1 MHEVAAEK
9 ISEGLSLPARIILF
23 IFSSLFGAIM
33 FLTAPDSEKAIY
45 FYAFSIF
52 CFSIGIACIS
62 KGRVRQFIGSLIAL
76 AIVIMALWY
85 LYSEVV
91 AGVWFSGS
99 RSNPSFLNAIFF
111 SFAFGLPSVLYIS
124 KARFGFSKRNP

>member
-1 MHEVAAEK
+1 MYEVAAEK
-9 ISEGLSLPARIILF
+9 INEGLSLSARIILF

-45 FYAFSIF
+45 FYAFGVF
-52 CFSIGIACIS
+52 CFSIGVACLA

-85 LYSEVV
+85 LYSEIA
-91 AGVWFSGS
+91 AGIWFSGT
-99 RSNPSFLNAIFF
+99 RYKPSILNAIFF
-111 SFAFGLPSVLYIS
+111 SLAFGLPSVLYIF
-124 KARFGFSKRNP
+124 KAKFGLPKKNP